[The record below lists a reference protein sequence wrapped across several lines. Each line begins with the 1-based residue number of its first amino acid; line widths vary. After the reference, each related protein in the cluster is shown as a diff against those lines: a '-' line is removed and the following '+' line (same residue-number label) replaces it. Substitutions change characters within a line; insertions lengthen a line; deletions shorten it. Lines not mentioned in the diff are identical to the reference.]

1 MLISQSKKQL
11 ITNSLLELGDD
22 ITDGQKGKGRR
33 FVSRFIEAGV
43 AHYQDF
49 GDVLITKE
57 TLDRFIHTM
66 VGCPVIIQHKEITD
80 KNADKERVGVVS
92 NVFYS
97 NSDGWY

>member
-22 ITDGQKGKGRR
+22 ITDGQKGKGRK

-57 TLDRFIHTM
+57 TLD
-66 VGCPVIIQHKEITD
+66 
-80 KNADKERVGVVS
+80 
-92 NVFYS
+92 
-97 NSDGWY
+97 